1 MTGEPL
7 LAVAIGYRFVMRFL
21 ALAFASIL
29 ALAIAP
35 PADAQTD
42 EFPVYTGDQFKELYD
57 YAVVNKLP
65 GLSQPTDQL
74 PVTGD
79 GALDDRI
86 WEIAFARG
94 YVLRPLASGNL
105 VSADGVP
112 MQPQAAAA
120 WGELKA
126 AAREAGLPFI
136 VSSAYRSPASQ
147 RTQFLSKLQ
156 GTSDEAINDTLVWYS
171 VPGTSKHHGGYAL
184 DFRYSNGTFGNFR
197 NTPDYAWLSR
207 DNFYNAKRFGFIPSY
222 PDDVTAQGPNPEPWE
237 FVWVGVDLIRCGSPV
252 EASTIGPLRGPAA
265 EIVAEVAQCPGRAM
279 SPGEAVDG
287 LPTWWHRLA

>member
-1 MTGEPL
+1 
-7 LAVAIGYRFVMRFL
+7 MRFL

-105 VSADGVP
+105 GSADGVP

>member
-105 VSADGVP
+105 GSADGVP

>member
-7 LAVAIGYRFVMRFL
+7 LTVAIGYRFVMRLL

-29 ALAIAP
+29 VLASPP

-105 VSADGVP
+105 GSADGVP

>member
-237 FVWVGVDLIRCGSPV
+237 FVWVGVDLIRCGSPLA
-252 EASTIGPLRGPAA
+252 ASTIGPLRGPAA